1 MRAKAD
7 AQPDGLCTNYEQP
20 STCVTHGE
28 TGEGQDTALGELARP
43 KSDDRSASPGPEPE
57 LLTVGDVAHMLS
69 FGERTIFRM
78 ADTGRIPQPFRIG
91 GAVRW
96 SRRALIA
103 WVADGCPAVRALPRP
118 R

>member
-1 MRAKAD
+1 MRAKAG
-7 AQPDGLCTNYEQP
+7 AQPDGSCANYEQP
-20 STCVTHGE
+20 PRCGTNGE
-28 TGEGQDTALGELARP
+28 TGRGEEKALGELARP
-43 KSDDRSASPGPEPE
+43 KSDDRSASSCPEPE

-103 WVADGCPAVRALPRP
+103 WVAAGCPAVRALPRP